1 VTFRERLLSSLQA
14 VQPVLD
20 VPGVLI
26 GGSQVPNLL
35 EPGAASTLVVS
46 QDVDIVVPVA
56 RHEQV
61 KAALS
66 DVQGYSPSSAE
77 GSVWLPDSP
86 DRLEINFIGSDPA
99 LRETADTYALEDD
112 RLPLLV
118 FGLLSHLRRGP
129 RLDVEGLRLPLPR
142 PAGLLIEKLLT
153 DRSGLKG
160 ERDLLVALGLLLVA
174 QPEDLDEL
182 AASFAALEP
191 DQRRAVL
198 SSLALLSL
206 LKPLPQMPDP
216 TTARDKVNLVVQ
228 RLESSR

>member
-1 VTFRERLLSSLQA
+1 
-14 VQPVLD
+14 
-20 VPGVLI
+20 VPDVLI

-46 QDVDIVVPVA
+46 QDVDIVVPVG
-56 RHEQV
+56 RHLSV
-61 KAALS
+61 KAALEEIE
-66 DVQGYSPSSAE
+66 GYAPSAAE

-86 DRLEINFIGSDPA
+86 DRLEINFIGSDPT
-99 LRETADTYALEDD
+99 LRETADTYALEDEE
-112 RLPLLV
+112 LPILV
-118 FGLLSHLRRGP
+118 FGLLSHLRPGP
-129 RLDVEGLRLPLPR
+129 RLEIEGLSLPLPR

-174 QPEDLDEL
+174 QPADLDEL
-182 AASFAALEP
+182 AASFAELEP
-191 DQRRAVL
+191 DQQRGIL

-216 TTARDKVNLVVQ
+216 TTARDKVDLVAR
-228 RLESSR
+228 RLESGR